1 MDDHELKLRIRWT
14 ISCLMASSARHY
26 LIQEIV
32 KERDMIEKI
41 EVTDESEQGRNKL
54 KRNLMAKDS
63 FFEYRSR
70 VPALRIKTRYGEN
83 LELPESREVLEVV
96 VEEMM

>member
-14 ISCLMASSARHY
+14 ISRLMASSARHY

-63 FFEYRSR
+63 FFE
-70 VPALRIKTRYGEN
+70 IKTRYGEN
-83 LELPESREVLEVV
+83 LELPESSEVLEVV